1 MHGNNEGFC
10 NGLMCCLLQA
20 FVDQLRRNSNPQYDY
35 GELNLCLA
43 LAYMVNQ
50 RVYSFV
56 AGKLG
61 FILMQHTIIIF
72 ASNRTPSFINLTSY
86 EAVESLC
93 GNLIRVKQD
102 MGDCAPIHHLQL
114 VLMLPI
120 WWRVPYFRGRYL
132 DRGLNFGWYWHFCGT
147 IIIVCTFENP

>member
-43 LAYMVNQ
+43 LAYMVNHS
-50 RVYSFV
+50 VYGFV
-56 AGKLG
+56 SGKLG

-86 EAVESLC
+86 EAFESLW
-93 GNLIRVKQD
+93 GDLIRVNQA
-102 MGDCAPIHHLQL
+102 MGNL
-114 VLMLPI
+114 
-120 WWRVPYFRGRYL
+120 
-132 DRGLNFGWYWHFCGT
+132 
-147 IIIVCTFENP
+147 CTNSLFTVVIDATNVVTRSIF